1 MENSESRSRSG
12 SFSQQIMDMEEVL
25 VSEGAIE
32 ARIRQLAEQ
41 INREYKGKS
50 IVVIGILK
58 GAVMFMTDLV
68 KRLHVDAKIEFMAV
82 SSYGSSTVSTGAVK
96 IVMDTRTSIE
106 GQHVIVVEDIVDSG
120 YTMRYLK
127 NLLLSRKPA
136 SLEICVLLQKP
147 SRLKVAPEELG
158 IKYIGFEIPDK
169 WVVGYGMDYD
179 ERYRCLPF
187 IGVLKRSVYDSSYV
201 QEPTA
206 VVTPASQ

>member
-1 MENSESRSRSG
+1 
-12 SFSQQIMDMEEVL
+12 VL
-25 VSEGAIE
+25 HSEGAIE
-32 ARIRQLAEQ
+32 ARIRQLADQ
-41 INREYKGKS
+41 INREYKGKN

-68 KRLHVDAKIEFMAV
+68 KLLHVDARIEFMAV
-82 SSYGSSTVSTGAVK
+82 SSYGSSTVSSGAVK

-106 GQHVIVVEDIVDSG
+106 GEHVLVVEDIVDSG

-136 SLEICVLLQKP
+136 SLEICVLLRKP
-147 SRLKVAPEELG
+147 DRLKVTPEELHV
-158 IKYIGFEIPDK
+158 KYIGFDIPDK

-187 IGVLKRSVYDSSYV
+187 IGVLKRSVYDTTYV
-201 QEPTA
+201 EGK
-206 VVTPASQ
+206 